1 MTKEFI
7 GGRILFKDKFLR
19 KNDSKIG
26 ANLVVKALY
35 FKFLINQTKS
45 YFNNSTQPKNVNYT
59 KIPHFTNL
67 KSSSFIS

>member
-19 KNDSKIG
+19 KNDSKIS
-26 ANLVVKALY
+26 ANLAAKALY

-45 YFNNSTQPKNVNYT
+45 YFNNSAQSKNVNYT
-59 KIPHFTNL
+59 KYHTLQI
-67 KSSSFIS
+67 